1 MIDATSGDVHLGVVG
16 AGAMGQGIM
25 QVALTGGMRVSVY
38 DAGEGAAQRGAKTVM
53 QRIERLVEKGQL
65 DKDEAQGCRDRLDLA
80 DGLAGLSGCHAVIE
94 AVYENLELKQK
105 IFAELEAIVSDEC
118 IIASNTSSLL
128 ISAIARGRRNRSRIA
143 GMHFFN
149 PVPLM
154 KLVEVVRGPD
164 TSDEVIGFCNRL
176 GERMGRVPV
185 TVKDAPGFLVNLGGR
200 AYTTEAMHLLY
211 ERVATPAQID
221 AVMRDCC
228 GFRMGPL
235 ELADLTGV
243 DVNYPVSLFVY
254 DGYNQD
260 PRLKTAFPHRALYEA
275 GRFGRKTGQGNYRY
289 GENGKP
295 IEDGSADHVTTA
307 APAESL
313 VLGEVDE
320 TALPFLRE
328 LGARL
333 LDHDDGKSPI
343 VAELLG
349 EDCSAHAVRTEVDAR
364 RLVGLDLSCDIS
376 KRVTIM
382 TAPGADAAVRNAVAA
397 LIAKSGRTV
406 TAIKDSPGFVTQRMR
421 AMVANLGCEMAQIGI
436 ADPREID
443 LAMRLGL
450 NYPQGP
456 LELAEHMG
464 LSDTLAIL
472 ERLQAITGD
481 DRYRPSLWLKRR
493 AGLGLAVHTPD

>member
-1 MIDATSGDVHLGVVG
+1 MIDPSSGELHLGVVG

-38 DAGEGAAQRGAKTVM
+38 DAGDGAAARAAATVM
-53 QRIERLVEKGQL
+53 QRIDRLVEKGQFARS
-65 DKDEAQGCRDRLDLA
+65 DAEGCRGRLKLA
-80 DGLAGLSGCHAVIE
+80 ESLASLDGCHAVIE
-94 AVYENLELKQK
+94 AVFENLELKQK
-105 IFAELEAIVSDEC
+105 IFAELEGIVADDC
-118 IIASNTSSLL
+118 VLASNTSSLL
-128 ISAIARGRRNRSRIA
+128 IASIARGCRNRARIA

-164 TSDEVIGFCNRL
+164 TSDQVIAFLNAL
-176 GERMGRVPV
+176 GTRMGRVPV

-200 AYTTEAMHLLY
+200 AYTTEAMRLLH
-211 ERVATPAQID
+211 ERVATPPEID

-235 ELADLTGV
+235 ELADLTGI
-243 DVNYPVSLFVY
+243 DVNYPVSQFIY

-260 PRLKTAFPHRALYEA
+260 PRLKTSFPHRALLEA
-275 GRFGRKTGQGNYRY
+275 GRLGRKSGQGNYSYDDKGRRTDEAT
-289 GENGKP
+289 G
-295 IEDGSADHVTTA
+295 DHVTTA
-307 APAESL
+307 APAAAL
-313 VLGEVDE
+313 VLNEVDE
-320 TALPFLRE
+320 TAQPFLAG
-328 LGARL
+328 LGAKL
-333 LDHDDGKSPI
+333 LESDDGKSPI

-349 EDCSAHAVRTEVDAR
+349 EDCTTHAIRTEVDHR
-364 RLVGLDLSCDIS
+364 RLVGLDLSCDTS

-382 TAPGADAAVRNAVAA
+382 TAPGADPAMRDAVAA
-397 LIAKSGRTV
+397 LMARSGRAV
-406 TAIKDSPGFVTQRMR
+406 TAINDSPGFIAQRMR

-436 ADPREID
+436 AAPDQID

-464 LSDTLAIL
+464 LEDTLAIL
-472 ERLQAITGD
+472 ERAQSITGD

-493 AGLGLAVHTPD
+493 AGLGLSIHTPD